1 MSLLLQFNLT
11 NLKFTVI
18 HAKMAIN
25 GLEYL
30 RLEILRGVFVNMK
43 RYLIGIII
51 LVLVIIMAVHNIN
64 Y

>member
-1 MSLLLQFNLT
+1 MQFNLT